1 MIFLKNWIRS
11 FLIQTYPLKI
21 FKKKLQ
27 LTAMPERKINV
38 VIDTNWYISACLN
51 RSSRRIL
58 YYEILKNPHI
68 KVFYSK
74 ELLQEFEDVISRPKF
89 RKIISYDQA
98 IRFMSLAFLLLN
110 KVTVQSIPQ
119 VVRDTDDD
127 YLLGICEHC
136 NADF

>member
-1 MIFLKNWIRS
+1 
-11 FLIQTYPLKI
+11 
-21 FKKKLQ
+21 
-27 LTAMPERKINV
+27 MPERKINV